1 MHHLPTELQCWSH
14 ASDKLKACRDTY
26 NKHSTV
32 DTMARVN
39 RLIRAWPTMSS
50 DNGDFLEAHDTVKA
64 TYKKLSS
71 GLNEIKE
78 AAELEAK

>member
-1 MHHLPTELQCWSH
+1 
-14 ASDKLKACRDTY
+14 
-26 NKHSTV
+26 
-32 DTMARVN
+32 MARVN
-39 RLIRAWPTMSS
+39 RLILAWPTMSS
-50 DNGDFLEAHDTVKA
+50 DNVDFLEAPETVKA